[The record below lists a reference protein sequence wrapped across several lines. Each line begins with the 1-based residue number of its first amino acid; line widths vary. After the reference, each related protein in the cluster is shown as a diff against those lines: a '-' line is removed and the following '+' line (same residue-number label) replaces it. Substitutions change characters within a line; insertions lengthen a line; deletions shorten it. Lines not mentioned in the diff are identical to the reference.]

1 MSLTGVWMN
10 ELSSDPHCGN
20 GSNGLLV
27 ENGKAVWDSGENDS
41 QAAVRTSTAADRSCP
56 ESHMQQGGYLGRH
69 HGASADSIP
78 FEQAEHFYWVK

>member
-41 QAAVRTSTAADRSCP
+41 QAAVRTSTAADGCNRAVTLVGTMAQVLTRS
-56 ESHMQQGGYLGRH
+56 R
-69 HGASADSIP
+69 SIK
-78 FEQAEHFYWVK
+78 QNTSTG